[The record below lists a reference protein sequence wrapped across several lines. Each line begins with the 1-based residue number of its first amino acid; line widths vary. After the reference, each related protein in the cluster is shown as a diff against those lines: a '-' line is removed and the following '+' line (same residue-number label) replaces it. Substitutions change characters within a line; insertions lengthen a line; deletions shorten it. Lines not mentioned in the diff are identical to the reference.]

1 MTRKRL
7 AAALLAP
14 VFAAAGFAAAEA
26 LALPADGPLPDPDAI
41 RERLGVAGYLAALGA
56 GAVALPYSLAARRPH
71 GVVLAG
77 LGFGACF
84 AGGAAL
90 ALGTALF

>member
-1 MTRKRL
+1 MTRKRF
-7 AAALLAP
+7 AVALLAP
-14 VFAAAGFAAAEA
+14 VFAAAGFAAAA
-26 LALPADGPLPDPDAI
+26 AFALPADGPLPDPDAL
-41 RERLGVAGYLAALGA
+41 RDRLGVAGYVAALGA

-84 AGGAAL
+84 AGGVAL
-90 ALGTALF
+90 ALALADR

>member
-14 VFAAAGFAAAEA
+14 VFAAAGFAAAA
-26 LALPADGPLPDPDAI
+26 AFAFPGPHTDPDAL
-41 RERLGVAGYLAALGA
+41 RDRLGVAGYVVALGA
-56 GAVALPYSLAARRPH
+56 GTVALPYSLAARRPH
-71 GVVLAG
+71 GVVFAG

-84 AGGAAL
+84 AGDAAFAIGL
-90 ALGTALF
+90 ADR

>member
-1 MTRKRL
+1 MTGKRL
-7 AAALLAP
+7 AFALLAP
-14 VFAAAGFAAAEA
+14 VFAAAGFAAAVF
-26 LALPADGPLPDPDAI
+26 ALPTDGSDPAALRD
-41 RERLGVAGYLAALGA
+41 RLGVAGYVAALGA

-90 ALGTALF
+90 ALALADR